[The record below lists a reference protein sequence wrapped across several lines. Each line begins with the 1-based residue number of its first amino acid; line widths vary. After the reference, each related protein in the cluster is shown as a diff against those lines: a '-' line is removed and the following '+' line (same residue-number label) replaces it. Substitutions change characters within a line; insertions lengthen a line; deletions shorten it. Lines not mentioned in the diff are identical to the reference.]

1 MIKRETMI
9 RFVLRLLLPVVGALA
24 LVSAL
29 IAAAAAQSSYVPNF
43 QSGPGGWTHPFG
55 GAFPPVQ
62 GSALPVRQDPGHIF
76 VAAGVSF
83 RFGDISN
90 PNLKQWVK
98 DAMKKDNDEIDAGKI
113 QFTPNSSCV
122 PAGVPLF
129 MLLPGPFYFLQTPA
143 KVVILEEQ
151 TQKSRH
157 VYLNVPHSANVKPS
171 WFGESVGRYEGDTLV
186 VDTIGLNSRTIVD
199 TFRTPH
205 TAKLHVVERWHL
217 IDGSNMLEVNIT
229 VDDPDTFYR
238 PWQTYQRYQRGQRP
252 MAEDVCAENNTN
264 LFDYHMPVAD
274 MPDF

>member
-1 MIKRETMI
+1 MIKLASRP
-9 RFVLRLLLPVVGALA
+9 LLIAGGALA
-24 LVSAL
+24 IVLAF
-29 IAAAAAQSSYVPNF
+29 AAPAAAQPASVPNF
-43 QSGPGGWTHPFG
+43 QTGQGGWTHPFG
-55 GAFPPVQ
+55 GAFPSVQ
-62 GSALPVRQDPGHIF
+62 GSAVPVRQDPGHIF
-76 VAAGVSF
+76 VAAGVSY

-122 PAGVPLF
+122 PAGVPMF
-129 MLLPGPFYFLQTPA
+129 MLLPGPFYLLQTPA

-151 TQKSRH
+151 TQKARH

-186 VDTIGLNSRTIVD
+186 VDTIGLDGRTIVD

-205 TAKLHVVERWHL
+205 TEKLHVVERWHL
-217 IDGSNMLEVNIT
+217 IDGGNMLEVNIT

-252 MAEDVCAENNTN
+252 MAEYVCAENNTN

-274 MPDF
+274 VPDF